1 MKPIKVRV
9 VIRKSEGGEKC
20 VELSVFSSNL
30 RAGVLMATDEAKSIA
45 AALIRAAEQI
55 TGWQDR
61 DITFTKYES

>member
-9 VIRKSEGGEKC
+9 VIRKSKGGEKC